1 MNLNRRTLLAG
12 AGACATASLAGC
24 AGLTGQSGGNNGG
37 GGGEQTTLSFV
48 NWSGE
53 TEKAAFDALISR
65 FTEANPDITVE
76 TETVPYASIQQNI
89 DSRFQ
94 SGNPPDLFRVSYI
107 DIGQYT
113 SQGVLLDVSDVL
125 GGAKA
130 AEFVPGL
137 YQGVVYDGVPYG
149 VPHQIDTTAVL
160 YRVDAFE
167 AAGITDVPTTLAEAW
182 SWEEFAEVAE
192 RLAAAG
198 SGEQYPFV
206 YNWQDAGAY
215 RWLSWLFQ
223 AGGRL
228 LTEGLD
234 AAAIDSDAG
243 RRALDFT
250 TGFFTGDWVA
260 QNTSTKAT
268 TYADDE
274 FIAGAAAMAFVGDFT
289 LPNIDNEVDFE
300 YGVLP
305 MPRDVQAASDLG
317 GNAIVAAADGPNTEA
332 AARFC
337 AFIAEAEQM
346 KLYCEATGQ
355 LPTLTALT
363 ETELDF
369 AVRPDLMPTF
379 VEQATTLTAEQVA
392 QVTVPGFGRIN
403 TILGD
408 ELEQSFLQGRSS
420 ADTLAALS
428 AAIGQALR

>member
-1 MNLNRRTLLAG
+1 MNVSRRTLLTGAG
-12 AGACATASLAGC
+12 AGTAASLAGC
-24 AGLTGQSGGNNGG
+24 AGLTGSTGGSSEEGG
-37 GGGEQTTLSFV
+37 GGQTTLSFV

-53 TEKAAFDALISR
+53 AEKEAFDALIGR
-65 FTEANPDITVE
+65 FQAANPDIVVN

-94 SGNPPDLFRVSYI
+94 AGSPPDLFRVSYI

-125 GGAKA
+125 GGDRAQD
-130 AEFVPGL
+130 FVPGL
-137 YQGVVYDGVPYG
+137 YQGVVYDGKPYG

-167 AAGITDVPTTLAEAW
+167 AAGITDVPTSLDDAW
-182 SWEEFAEVAE
+182 SWEEFAEVAD
-192 RLAAAG
+192 RLKG
-198 SGEQYPFV
+198 SVTDGQFPFV
-206 YNWQDAGAY
+206 YNWQAAGAY

-223 AGGRL
+223 ADGRL

-234 AAAIDSDAG
+234 AAAIDSEGG
-243 RRALDFT
+243 RKALDFT
-250 TGFFTGDWVA
+250 TSFFEKGWVA
-260 QNTSTKAT
+260 PNTSTKAT

-289 LPNIDNEVDFE
+289 LPNIDGEVDFE

-305 MPRDVQAASDLG
+305 MPRDVSAASDLG
-317 GNAIVAAADGPNTEA
+317 GNAIVAAAQGPNPEA

-337 AFIAEAEQM
+337 AFIAEEDQM
-346 KLYCEATGQ
+346 RQYCEATGQ
-355 LPTLTALT
+355 LPTLTSLT
-363 ETELDF
+363 ETELAF

-379 VEQATTLTAEQVA
+379 VEQATTLTAEQVS

-408 ELEQSFLQGRSS
+408 QLEQSFLQGRSTEE
-420 ADTLAALS
+420 TLAALTD
-428 AAIGQALR
+428 AVGQALQ